1 MATEK
6 TDESRQRQIQKAW
19 LARLTKEK
27 KAHDKFRSRGREVE
41 KIYNSKEDNQYVPLY
56 WQVCNVQH
64 VGVYSAQPIA
74 DVSPRNE
81 KDDPTM
87 KLVARMIQRGLQ
99 YCISHPSFD
108 FNYNRSVDDYLAMAL
123 GTIRVKIDSVI
134 NKTPTGEV
142 NLFNQQQ
149 MEESV
154 GDQTIRWE
162 YCSWERFGWQPCNSW
177 ENCNFIYFR
186 HPMTQAEIRKKFG
199 RTVAASKDANLPADQ
214 DSWLAQT
221 FDIYEVWDRTAR
233 KVLFIAEGEDMP
245 LQIVDDPLELLDF
258 YPIPMPM
265 MMNLPSSELIPKPD
279 YDFIKHYDSELN
291 RLQERRMSLLEQI
304 KSAGAYDKGLPELAG
319 MMDLEDGELI
329 AIQNLIG
336 RLAAAGG
343 KTDFIFW
350 LPIQEKVEALA
361 QLTQQ
366 ITFVKAQV
374 DSILGIADIVMGT
387 TKASESATA
396 QDIKGRWVGIRLT
409 RKRECVQ
416 YTIREMLRIMSQLF
430 GSHITPENLMRMTQM
445 QMTEEMMGIFK
456 NDTLMDFMIDIETDS
471 TVAKDEIEERTTQQ
485 EMLNGV
491 SQFSQAVMPMVSQNI
506 MPADTASAILRSALR
521 PYARFDR
528 TLDDSLNE
536 MPTTM
541 QQLQKLNGQLQQT
554 GQQLQKVGGEMQQ
567 WKDLAQKLQIEA
579 STAKATQAQ
588 ADAKKKG
595 AETIKI
601 LTEVKDAEVQPIK
614 TAAEV
619 GKLTAETVEIKSGRK
634 SNANTQ

>member
-142 NLFNQQQ
+142 NLFNQEQ

-445 QMTEEMMGIFK
+445 KMTEEMMGIFK

>member
-1 MATEK
+1 MEK
-6 TDESRQRQIQKAW
+6 TDSTREAQIQKAW
-19 LARLTKEK
+19 LSRLTKEK
-27 KAHDKFRSRGREVE
+27 KAHDKFRTRGREVE
-41 KIYNSKEDNQYVPLY
+41 KIYNSKRDDQYVPLY
-56 WQVCNVQH
+56 WQVVNVQH

-87 KLVARMIQRGLQ
+87 KLVSRMIQRGLQ

-123 GTIRVKIDSVI
+123 GVLRVKVDSVI
-134 NKTPTGEV
+134 NKTPTGEMNV
-142 NLFNQQQ
+142 FNQPQI
-149 MEESV
+149 EESV
-154 GDQTIRWE
+154 GDQTLRWE
-162 YCSWERFGWQPCNSW
+162 YVSWERFGWQACNSW

-199 RTVAASKDANLPADQ
+199 RSVAASKDSNLPADQ

-221 FDIYEVWDRTAR
+221 YDIYEVWDRTAR
-233 KVLFIAEGEDMP
+233 KVLFIAEGETLP

-265 MMNLPSSELIPKPD
+265 MMNLPSQELIPKPD

-304 KSAGAYDKGLPELAG
+304 KSSGAYDKGLPELEG
-319 MMDLEDGELI
+319 MMQLEDGELLP
-329 AIQNLIG
+329 IQNLIG

-350 LPIQEKVEALA
+350 LPIKEKVEALM

-374 DSILGIADIVMGT
+374 DSVLGIADIVMGT

-416 YTIREMLRIMSQLF
+416 YTIREMLRIMAQLF

-445 QMTEEMMGIFK
+445 QMTEEMMELFK

-528 TLDDSLNE
+528 TLDDSLNS

-541 QQLQKLNGQLQQT
+541 QQLQKLNGELQKTGQQLQQT
-554 GQQLQKVGGEMQQ
+554 GQQMEQ
-567 WKDLAQKLQIEA
+567 WKQLAQKLQIEA
-579 STAKATQAQ
+579 STAKAAKEQ

-601 LTEVKDAEVQPIK
+601 LTDVKDAEVQPIK

-619 GKLTAETVEIKSGRK
+619 GKITAETVAIRSGRTQT
-634 SNANTQ
+634 NAQ